1 MSQLSVTIG
10 VLVTL
15 AQPLAI
21 PATTPRQTVPSTPDR
36 ARSAPFERLVK
47 PTTPVPSPQV
57 AVVGPRPRVVCGTVV
72 VPVDPAVDPRILRPV
87 PTGVTF
93 AVRTIATAVCAD

>member
-1 MSQLSVTIG
+1 MAQLSATIG

-15 AQPLAI
+15 AQTLTV
-21 PATTPRQTVPSTPDR
+21 PATMPRQTTPFFPGR
-36 ARSAPFERLVK
+36 AQAAPFKRLFP
-47 PTTPVPSPQV
+47 PTTPATSPQA
-57 AVVGPRPRVVCGTVV
+57 AVVHTGPRVVCGTVV

-93 AVRTIATAVCAD
+93 AVRTMATALCVD